1 MPSGIDLVENALKIA
16 NNFNKTKKQLEME
29 INTLKKKVNE
39 KEDKQ
44 IKDHMERLKFNEGSF
59 WMSKKINN
67 LLIIIVGRVINE
79 MENFSSRID
88 ELISDY
94 DNRLRGISIDNEL
107 NNKIL
112 NNARSWFM
120 QTFESMIN
128 DVMDKFREWHF
139 NAQKNLDIVD
149 DEY

>member
-1 MPSGIDLVENALKIA
+1 
-16 NNFNKTKKQLEME
+16 
-29 INTLKKKVNE
+29 
-39 KEDKQ
+39 
-44 IKDHMERLKFNEGSF
+44 
-59 WMSKKINN
+59 
-67 LLIIIVGRVINE
+67 

-107 NNKIL
+107 NNKTL

-128 DVMDKFREWHF
+128 DIMDKFREWHF